1 MTRVLTGRHPEALG
15 LTPEEVREVRR
26 RLGREP
32 NPVEW
37 RVLAVMWSEH
47 CAYKHSRPLLGVLPS
62 SGPHVLRGP
71 GSNAGVV
78 RIAPEVAVAMKIES
92 HNHPS
97 AVDPFHGAATGV
109 GGILRDVLAMGARPV
124 ALLDSLWFG
133 PPSDPRARRL
143 LEGVVAGIAHYGNA
157 VGVPTVGGEIHHDP
171 CYTST
176 PLVNVCCVGLLNP
189 EAVQSAA
196 ARGIGNVVLYAGAR
210 TGRDG
215 IGGAAFASERLEGE
229 GDRSAVQIGDPFAGK
244 LVIEA
249 TLEAYRTGA
258 VVAVQDMGAAGLAC
272 AAAELGGRGGVGM
285 ELWLD
290 RVPRREEGMTP
301 EEVLL
306 SESQE
311 RMLLVVERG
320 REAEVAATYRRWGL
334 AAEAIGFVTGDGLL
348 RAYDGRGDPVVALPI
363 RLLVEAPVRRV
374 PERAYEPIPLD
385 VDEIP
390 LPQDL
395 EACLVHLLRSW
406 EIRSKEWV
414 FSQYDHTV
422 QIRTVLGPG
431 GDAAVLRIQES
442 PPLGIALSVD
452 GAGRVASLDPWCG
465 GSWAACEAVLNVACT
480 GARPVALTDCLN
492 LGSPERP
499 EVAWALRRIIEGL
512 ADAARA
518 LGTPVIGGNVSL
530 SNESPA
536 GPIFPTPV
544 VAALGVLPDVV
555 RVVPA
560 GFQCDGDL
568 IALVGAL
575 KASLAGSAY
584 LRWVHGR
591 VAGPPLRPDLTL
603 HRRLVDLLVE
613 AHEAGILRSAHDAS
627 DGGLAVALAEA
638 CILGGRGARCDLSHL
653 GGRTDEV
660 LFGEGPSR
668 VVASVPVERYEAFCA
683 LCWRHRVPLRL
694 LGRVGG
700 GTLWVRLPQGTVE
713 LAVAALREA
722 YG

>member
-1 MTRVLTGRHPEALG
+1 VRVLTERRTEALG
-15 LTPEEVREVRR
+15 LTPEEVLEVRR

-37 RVLAVMWSEH
+37 RILAVMWSEH
-47 CAYKHSRPLLGVLPS
+47 CAYKHSRPLLKLLPT
-62 SGPHVLRGP
+62 SGPHVLLGP

-78 RIAPEVAVAMKIES
+78 QIAPEVAVAMKIES

-109 GGILRDVLAMGARPV
+109 GGIIRDVLAMGARPV

-133 PPSDPRARRL
+133 PLDDPQARRL

-171 CYTST
+171 CYTTT
-176 PLVNVCCVGLLNP
+176 PLVNVCCVGLLHP
-189 EAVQSAA
+189 QAVQGAA
-196 ARGIGNVVLYAGAR
+196 ARGVGNVVLYAGAR

-229 GDRSAVQIGDPFAGK
+229 GDRRAVQIGDPFAGK
-244 LVIEA
+244 LLIEA

-258 VVAVQDMGAAGLAC
+258 VVAVQDMGAAGLVC
-272 AAAELGGRGGVGM
+272 AAAELSGRGGVGM

-311 RMLLVVERG
+311 RMLLVIERG
-320 REAEVAATYRRWGL
+320 REAEVAAIYRRWGL
-334 AAEAIGFVTGDGLL
+334 AAEAIGIVTEDGLL
-348 RAYDGRGDPVVALPI
+348 RAYDGRGDPVVALPV

-374 PERAYEPIPLD
+374 PERAYEPPPLD
-385 VDEIP
+385 ADGIP
-390 LPQDL
+390 LPDDPA
-395 EACLVHLLRSW
+395 ACLAHLLRSW
-406 EIRSKEWV
+406 EIRSKGRV
-414 FSQYDHTV
+414 FSRYDHMV
-422 QIRTVLGPG
+422 QIRTVMGPG

-452 GAGRVASLDPWCG
+452 GAGRIAFLNPWCG
-465 GSWAACEAVLNVACT
+465 GAWAACEAVLNVACT

-499 EVAWALRRIIEGL
+499 DVAWALRQVVLGL
-512 ADAARA
+512 AEAARA
-518 LGTPVIGGNVSL
+518 LGVPVIGGNVSL
-530 SNESPA
+530 YNESPT

-544 VAALGVLPDVV
+544 VASLGVLQDVG
-555 RVVPA
+555 RAVPA
-560 GFQCDGDL
+560 GFRRDGDL
-568 IALVGAL
+568 VVLVGAPE
-575 KASLAGSAY
+575 ASLAGSAY

-591 VAGPPLRPDLTL
+591 VAGTPLRPDLAL
-603 HRRLVDLLVE
+603 HRRLVEVLVG
-613 AHEAGILRSAHDAS
+613 AAQAGILRSAHDTS

-638 CILGGRGARCDLSHL
+638 CILGGQGARCDLSHL
-653 GGRTDEV
+653 SGRADEV

-668 VVASVPVERYEAFCA
+668 VVASIPVEGYEAFCA
-683 LCWRHRVPLRL
+683 LCWQHRVPLRL

-700 GTLWVRLPQGTVE
+700 MRLRVRLAQGAIDLPVVT
-713 LAVAALREA
+713 LREA

>member
-1 MTRVLTGRHPEALG
+1 
-15 LTPEEVREVRR
+15 LTPEEVMEIRR

-47 CAYKHSRPLLGVLPS
+47 CAYKHSRPLLTLLPTT
-62 SGPHVLRGP
+62 GPHVLRGP

-78 RIAPEVAVAMKIES
+78 RIGPEVAVAMKVES

-109 GGILRDVLAMGARPV
+109 GGIIRDVLAMGARPI

-133 PPSDPRARRL
+133 PPDDPQARRL

-171 CYTST
+171 CYTTT
-176 PLVNVCCVGLLNP
+176 PLVNVCCVGLLHP
-189 EAVQSAA
+189 QAVQSAA
-196 ARGIGNVVLYAGAR
+196 ARGVGSGVVYAGAR

-229 GDRSAVQIGDPFAGK
+229 GDRRAVQIGDPFAGK
-244 LVIEA
+244 LLIEA

-258 VVAVQDMGAAGLAC
+258 VVAVQDMGAAGLVG
-272 AAAELGGRGGVGM
+272 AAAELSGRTGVGM

-290 RVPRREEGMTP
+290 RVPCREVDMAP

-320 REAEVAATYRRWGL
+320 RETEVAAIYRRWGL
-334 AAEAIGFVTGDGLL
+334 TAEAIGVVTEDGLL
-348 RAYDGRGDPVVALPI
+348 RAYGGQGNLIVALPA
-363 RLLVEAPVRRV
+363 RLLLDAPVCYV
-374 PERAYEPIPLD
+374 PEKPYAPSSLDADRIPIPD
-385 VDEIP
+385 
-390 LPQDL
+390 DL
-395 EACLVHLLRSW
+395 AACLLDLLRAW
-406 EIRSKEWV
+406 DIRSKGWV
-414 FSQYDHTV
+414 FSRYDHMV
-422 QIRTVLGPG
+422 QIRTVVGPG

-452 GAGRVASLDPWCG
+452 GASRIAFLDPWCG
-465 GSWAACEAVLNVACT
+465 GAWAVCEAVLNVACS

-492 LGSPERP
+492 LGSPKRP
-499 EVAWALRRIIEGL
+499 EVAWALRRVVEGL

-518 LGTPVIGGNVSL
+518 LEVPVIGGNVSL
-530 SNESPA
+530 YNESSI

-544 VAALGVLPDVV
+544 VAALGVLEDVE
-555 RVVPA
+555 RTVPA
-560 GFQCDGDL
+560 GFQRDGDL
-568 IALVGAL
+568 VVLVGAL
-575 KASLAGSAY
+575 DASLAGSTY
-584 LRWVHGR
+584 LRWVHGQI
-591 VAGPPLRPDLTL
+591 AGAPLRPDIGL
-603 HRRLVDLLVE
+603 HRRLVEVLIGAAQL
-613 AHEAGILRSAHDAS
+613 GILRSAHDAS
-627 DGGLAVALAEA
+627 EGGLAVALAEA
-638 CILGGRGARCDLSHL
+638 CILGGRGAYCDLSHFR
-653 GGRTDEV
+653 GRADEV

-668 VVASVPVERYEAFCA
+668 VVASVPVEGYEAFCA
-683 LCWRHRVPLRL
+683 LCWRHGVPLRL

-700 GTLWVRLPQGTVE
+700 GRLRVRLAQGTFE
-713 LAVAALREA
+713 LPVATLREA